1 MSTIRRKSVSL
12 LIGIFCLLE
21 VKLAYTFTLPS
32 SSQPAL
38 TSTTTKLSV
47 AQSTTTN
54 DVSNKKHSP
63 WYQKSKRKWAS
74 RKRRGAKTPE
84 EIQKQLIKAEK
95 IEASLNAALKS
106 LERMRNNIFDESNI
120 VKFPSIRECNG
131 ALATFGDSGDFKR
144 ALNLFWAMRKSA
156 MVVSSYQ
163 SDISK
168 MTTLIIPPVPTLVTY
183 STLMSRAVALKKEKV
198 ALRLWRLMISS
209 PSFYTNRNTSTGM
222 KFGAPIV
229 PDIRAVNILMNVF
242 AKLGDSTSAKKLIDQ
257 LYNGRVI
264 PYAES
269 LDQINKE
276 HDLESS
282 GGREDPISL
291 IQVVP
296 QLEPNIVTYNTMID
310 ACIRAG
316 DFDGAMDA
324 LEHMKYNKHFSP
336 DIYTYTSLISAV
348 GRNTRRRSDP
358 NVAFELFDEMIND
371 FQIRPNGMAYCALID
386 VCGRCRRSDLA
397 LKGLRMMLREKAK
410 RSRDSKKSNKK
421 GIVQSFTLE
430 NEVGAWTAAID
441 ACGKAGRVDTA
452 IRLFQTMPKFDV
464 YPNIYTCG
472 ALTDGLLKSNEE
484 NSIDECMNVLRYMEE
499 EGIKPSEVMYTS
511 LITSA
516 SKLATDE
523 HRGEVIKSTVF
534 GDKKVSLPSDD
545 KERLDMEKA
554 VTVYTELIRS
564 VTGSD
569 VKSKKGDKE
578 NSDSSLMKVF
588 LVLQE
593 MKENDVQPDIAC
605 YNAILQAS
613 AKAGNVS
620 RLRDVM
626 DRIQMDGLTP
636 NSNTWKEVLRG
647 AAIARDSTLAEAT
660 WAQALSTHHNDN
672 EDSYEEKWYPG
683 LDEFDL
689 LLSAYVREA
698 SRSPD
703 RMEFLY
709 SKVLDAYIAV
719 SEGIETKGF
728 HNINLNRLKKKSR
741 TVKMIGQAIKFLRS
755 TIPYVD
761 ETYLPTLQANIRKV
775 ERELDLNSS

>member
-1 MSTIRRKSVSL
+1 MSIIRRKSFPL
-12 LIGIFCLLE
+12 LIGFLYLLE
-21 VKLAYTFTLPS
+21 LKLAYTFILPS
-32 SSQPAL
+32 SSLPS
-38 TSTTTKLSV
+38 TSTKLFVVHSTTK
-47 AQSTTTN
+47 N
-54 DVSNKKHSP
+54 DTSNNKNSQHSP

-84 EIQKQLIKAEK
+84 EIKKQLVKAET
-95 IEASLNAALKS
+95 IESSLNDALKL
-106 LERMRNNIFDESNI
+106 LEHMRNNIFDESNI
-120 VKFPSIRECNG
+120 LKFPSIRECNG

-156 MVVSSYQ
+156 IVVTSYQ
-163 SDISK
+163 SDISQ
-168 MTTLIIPPVPTLVTY
+168 MTTLILPPVPTLVTY

-242 AKLGDSTSAKKLIDQ
+242 AKLGDSKSAKKLIDQ

-269 LDQINKE
+269 LDQNNKE

-324 LEHMKYNKHFSP
+324 LEHMKYNKKFSP

-410 RSRDSKKSNKK
+410 RSRDSKKPNKK

-452 IRLFQTMPKFDV
+452 VRLFQTMPKFDV
-464 YPNIYTCG
+464 FPNIYTCG

-564 VTGSD
+564 ITGSD

-620 RLRDVM
+620 RLRHVM

-660 WAQALSTHHNDN
+660 WAQALSTHHNNN
-672 EDSYEEKWYPG
+672 EDSYKEKWYPG

-728 HNINLNRLKKKSR
+728 HNINLNRLKKKAR
-741 TVKMIGQAIKFLRS
+741 TVKMIGQATKFLRS

-761 ETYLPTLQANIRKV
+761 ETYLPILQANIRKV
-775 ERELDLNSS
+775 ERELNLNSS